1 MKKFVPYYGGY
12 GGKMS
17 SGAGW
22 GGEKPKKVVKIGGM
36 VLKKKKLSVK
46 KDPMGILKRGMQGA
60 KK

>member
-1 MKKFVPYYGGY
+1 MAKFVPYYGGY

-22 GGEKPKKVVKIGGM
+22 GGEKPVA
-36 VLKKKKLSVK
+36 KKKKLSVK

>member
-1 MKKFVPYYGGY
+1 MLKPIKKSAVKKFVPMYGGKK

-22 GGEKPKKVVKIGGM
+22 GGEK
-36 VLKKKKLSVK
+36 STT
-46 KDPMGILKRGMQGA
+46 LKRVT